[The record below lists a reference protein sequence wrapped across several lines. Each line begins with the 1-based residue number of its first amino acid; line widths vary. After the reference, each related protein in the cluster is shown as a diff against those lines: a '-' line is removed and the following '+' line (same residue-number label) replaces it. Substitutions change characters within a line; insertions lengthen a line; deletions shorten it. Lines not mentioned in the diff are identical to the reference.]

1 MKLAIIF
8 LLVFITLQTSYS
20 QTDSLKNSKL
30 SFTADFR
37 FRIEQDWD
45 SRKSDGSYR
54 DDRSRLRYRL
64 RLGASYQYNEWASFG
79 TRIRT
84 GTYSNQQDPHIT
96 LGSGGGEFEILP
108 LGFEKLYFRAKYKW
122 FSGWIG
128 KNTYPFE
135 KQNELFW
142 SDNVYPEG
150 VFLQAHFKKTSWLP
164 SFDLKGGHFIIGSSG
179 RSFADDG
186 YMEAI
191 QLVSNCLSN
200 RLKIFPA
207 YYYFHNLPLVPDGN
221 PSELMKYSILHLGA
235 NYKISKTPA
244 ITIGIDY
251 YNNMQNYHHVES
263 ITSKVKK
270 DKEGVV
276 LGLLY
281 GALSKAGDYSLGLYY
296 TYLGRFSAVDYMA
309 QNDWVRWDY
318 SNYDSPAG
326 RLTNFQGIEF
336 MAGYQVGDNFT
347 LKMRYFNVK
356 QLVSYG
362 AERENGQRVRL
373 DIDIAIH

>member
-1 MKLAIIF
+1 MRFATTF
-8 LLVFITLQTSYS
+8 LLLFMALHSAYS
-20 QTDSLKNSKL
+20 QIDSLTASKL

-64 RLGASYQYNEWASFG
+64 RFGASYQYNEWASFG

-108 LGFEKLYFRAKYKW
+108 LGFEKLYFKGQYKW

-128 KNTYPFE
+128 KNTYPFQ

-150 VFLQAHFKKTSWLP
+150 IFLQGHFNKLSWFP
-164 SFDLKGGHFIIGSSG
+164 AFDVKVGHFIIGSAG

-186 YMEAI
+186 YMEGI
-191 QLVSNCLSN
+191 QLVTTCMSK
-200 RLKIFPA
+200 RLKFFPA

-221 PSELMKYSILHLGA
+221 ASELIKYSILHLGA
-235 NYKISKTPA
+235 NYKLSDKPA
-244 ITIGIDY
+244 VSIGVDY
-251 YNNMQNYHHVES
+251 YNNLQSYDDAES
-263 ITSKVKK
+263 ISSML
-270 DKEGVV
+270 KEEREGLV

-281 GALSKAGDYSLGLYY
+281 GDFKKAGDYTVGLYY
-296 TYLGRFSAVDYMA
+296 TYLERFAAVDFMA

-318 SNYDSPAG
+318 SSYDSPAG
-326 RLTNFQGIEF
+326 RLTNFQGLEI
-336 MAGYQVGDNFT
+336 MAGYMINANFK
-347 LKMRYFNVK
+347 LKARYFNVR
-356 QLVSYG
+356 QLHAYG
-362 AERENGQRVRL
+362 DDTENGQRIRL
-373 DIDIAIH
+373 DLDIGF